1 MKQFQA
7 NKARVRAVLDR
18 EKRMAVA
25 ERMAKDMVEVAK
37 VMMDATM
44 LMRKI
49 FLLND
54 LKGLV

>member
-37 VMMDATM
+37 VMMAAT
-44 LMRKI
+44 
-49 FLLND
+49 
-54 LKGLV
+54 